1 MNVKQEPTAMPKTTS
16 EEHPVRPGGGL
27 TGAADASLR
36 RLLPYAWPLFAVM
49 WLSFPI
55 ASAADTIG
63 SGDLTPTRLLA
74 FLVSTAAYFAVYL
87 WLVLRYPFRANR
99 LSPPERRVRVALLAA
114 LAALALYLE
123 LAYGSGVPYRFM
135 FVVIAAAVT
144 FPTLPAAATV
154 AAVVALTGEIHA
166 LRSGWEALVS
176 NWEIAVAPFVIV
188 GVGMIVVSRLVT
200 TVRELRV
207 AREEIAR
214 LVVSE
219 ERLRFARDLHDLLG
233 HSLSLIA
240 LKSELAG
247 RLLPVAPEK
256 AEEEVRDIEGVA
268 RRALREVREA
278 VAGYRKPSL
287 KAELGGAREMLGAAG
302 IDCRID
308 NQAGVVPG
316 WIDGVFAWA
325 VREGVTNVVRHSR
338 AKRCE
343 IRLTRDSGRVHAE
356 ITDDGRGSSPGDD
369 EAAAGSGLSGL
380 AERVEASGGDFEA
393 GPLPK
398 GGFRLRV
405 SLPLRHDSSS
415 NGKPA
420 SVVREEG
427 L

>member
-1 MNVKQEPTAMPKTTS
+1 MLGPLLGLVFLIYPIRAVLTSDPTPAR
-16 EEHPVRPGGGL
+16 VLLALG
-27 TGAADASLR
+27 GAA
-36 RLLPYAWPLFAVM
+36 LFAGVFL
-49 WLSFPI
+49 WLIWFHDPLSS
-55 ASAADTIG
+55 SADPSEVRKRRAAI
-63 SGDLTPTRLLA
+63 A
-74 FLVSTAAYFAVYL
+74 FLAILALTLNLILGSEWRMLFFHVNVAAGIMLLSRDAYVAIAGLAVCTL
-87 WLVLRYPFRANR
+87 ALGITSGMAWLVLPTVAIGLWATAF
-99 LSPPERRVRVALLAA
+99 VRQ
-114 LAALALYLE
+114 
-123 LAYGSGVPYRFM
+123 
-135 FVVIAAAVT
+135 
-144 FPTLPAAATV
+144 V
-154 AAVVALTGEIHA
+154 AAVA
-166 LRSGWEALVS
+166 
-176 NWEIAVAPFVIV
+176 
-188 GVGMIVVSRLVT
+188 
-200 TVRELRV
+200 ELQA

-214 LVVSE
+214 LAVAE

-415 NGKPA
+415 SGEPA

-427 L
+427 R

>member
-1 MNVKQEPTAMPKTTS
+1 MSVTQEPTAMPKTTS
-16 EEHPVRPGGGL
+16 EEHPTRPAGGS
-27 TGAADASLR
+27 TTATDASLR
-36 RLLPYAWPLFAVM
+36 KLLPYVWPLFAVM

-55 ASAADTIG
+55 ASAAETIG
-63 SGDLTPTRLLA
+63 SDLTPTRLTA
-74 FLVSTAAYFAVYL
+74 FLVSTATYFAVYL

-99 LSPPERRVRVALLAA
+99 LSPPERRVSIALLAV
-114 LAALALYLE
+114 LAALALFLE
-123 LAYGSGVPYRFM
+123 IAYGSGVPYRFM

-144 FPTLPAAATV
+144 LPTLPAAATAV
-154 AAVVALTGEIHA
+154 AVVALTGGIYA
-166 LRSGWEALVS
+166 LRSGWEALAS

-188 GVGMIVVSRLVT
+188 GVSMIVVSRLVA
-200 TVRELRV
+200 TVRELRA

-214 LVVSE
+214 LAVAE

-247 RLLPVAPEK
+247 RLLPAAPGK
-256 AEEEVRDIEGVA
+256 AAEEVRDIEGVA

-278 VAGYRKPSL
+278 VAGYRRPSL
-287 KAELGGAREMLGAAG
+287 EAELDGAREMLEAAS

-308 NQAGVVPG
+308 NQVGPVPS
-316 WIDGVFAWA
+316 WIDAVLGWA
-325 VREGVTNVVRHSR
+325 VREGVTKVIRHSR
-338 AKRCE
+338 AERCE
-343 IRLTRDSGRVHAE
+343 TRLTRDGGRVHAE

-398 GGFRLRV
+398 GGFRLQV

-415 NGKPA
+415 NDEPA
-420 SVVREEG
+420 FVVREEG
-427 L
+427 R